1 MGKERIFFKRDISW
15 LSFNFRVLM
24 EAQDDSVPL
33 FDRIRFL
40 SIYSSNLEEFFRI
53 RVSEYRHTIRQKET
67 DEEEKR
73 KAEETLCEI
82 NAVVEQQ
89 QLIYDRIFTE
99 QILPSL
105 AQNGIT
111 LYQGGNIL
119 PIHETFIRTYFNEE
133 IFPYLQPV
141 LILKDD
147 IRSFLRDKRL
157 YLIIRLYKKRVS
169 DTDDQKPYY
178 ALIKIPYAK
187 VPRFI
192 ELPSEGGQHYLM
204 FVEDLIAKNL
214 PTIFPGFVI
223 DSHYCIRISRDADFT
238 IDGTG
243 DNLVDEIRKNVN
255 KRKLGTP
262 NRLVHDSRMP
272 QEFLSLLCEAYQ
284 IAPDRCIPA
293 GPYRTLEDLIKLP
306 NPTQRTL
313 TEVIPEPLRVTTF
326 DRANSIYEVIKQQDV
341 LLYYP
346 YHSFDY
352 LIRFLA
358 ESAYDPNVREIKI
371 TQYRVAEN
379 SAVIHSLI
387 TAAKNGKQVTVY
399 VELKAR
405 FDEENN
411 IESSEMM
418 QRAGIR
424 IVYSQPGLKVHAKI
438 ALVIRNHPDSVA
450 DTAYLS
456 TGNFNEKTART
467 YSDMGLFTGRPGII
481 NELKLF
487 FSLLEGE
494 NKTTD
499 FKTLLVSPF
508 NMVETL
514 KSKLLRETEEA
525 RAGRKAHVILKM
537 NGLQDKEMINALYDA
552 SEAGVQIEI
561 IVRGICCLVPNQ
573 PYSRNIRLFRLV
585 DQFLEHA
592 RIWYFHAG
600 GKDEIYLSSADWMK
614 RNLTRRIETAF
625 PVYNPEIKD
634 VIKQTLLLQLNDNQ
648 KMCLIDENLQNIY
661 QRNGDSPLRA
671 QTETYR
677 MLKKLD
683 W

>member
-1 MGKERIFFKRDISW
+1 MEKEKRFFKRDISW

-24 EAQDDSVPL
+24 EAQDESLPL
-33 FDRIRFL
+33 YDRIKFL

-67 DEEEKR
+67 DDEEKQ
-73 KAEETLCEI
+73 KAEKTLNEI
-82 NAVVEQQ
+82 NAVVEKQ
-89 QLIYDRIFTE
+89 QLIYDNIFSK

-105 AQNGIT
+105 AKNGIT
-111 LYQGGNIL
+111 LYQDENIL
-119 PIHETFIRTYFNEE
+119 PVHREYIRTYFNEE

-157 YLIIRLYKKRVS
+157 YLIIRLYRKSDNSLGKRS
-169 DTDDQKPYY
+169 PYY

-192 ELPSEGGQHYLM
+192 ELPVVDGQHYLM
-204 FVEDLIAKNL
+204 FVEDLIAQNL
-214 PTIFPGFVI
+214 NVIFPGFVI

-238 IDGTG
+238 ISGTS
-243 DNLVDEIRKNVN
+243 DNLIDEIRKNVN

-262 NRLVHDSRMP
+262 NRLVYDARMP
-272 QEFLSLLCEAYQ
+272 QEFLSLLCEVYQ

-306 NPTQRTL
+306 NPTQRHL
-313 TEVIPEPLRVTTF
+313 TENIPEPLRVPTF
-326 DRANSIYEVIKQQDV
+326 DRANSIYEVIRQQDV
-341 LLYYP
+341 LIHYP
-346 YHSFDY
+346 YQSFDY

-358 ESAYDPNVREIKI
+358 ESAYDPNVKEIKI

-379 SAVIHSLI
+379 SAVINTLI
-387 TAAKNGKQVTVY
+387 TAAKNGKRVTVY

-411 IESSEMM
+411 IETSEKM

-438 ALVIRNHPDSVA
+438 ALIIRKNDGSEV

-467 YSDMGLFTGRPGII
+467 YSDMGLFSGRPSII
-481 NELKLF
+481 EELKLL

-494 NKTTD
+494 NKSTD

-508 NMVETL
+508 NMVEEL
-514 KSKLLRETEEA
+514 KSKLLREADEA
-525 RAGRKAHVILKM
+525 RAGRKAYVILKV
-537 NGLQDKEMINALYDA
+537 NGLQDKEMINALYEA
-552 SEAGVQIEI
+552 SEAGVKIDI

-585 DQFLEHA
+585 DMFLEHA
-592 RIWYFHAG
+592 RVWYFHAG
-600 GKDEIYLSSADWMK
+600 GKEEIYLSSADWMK

-625 PVYNPEIKD
+625 PIYNLQIKKQ
-634 VIKQTLLLQLNDNQ
+634 IKQTLLLQLNDNT
-648 KMCLIDENLQNIY
+648 KTCLIDENLQNIY
-661 QRNGDSPLRA
+661 QRNELAPLRA
-671 QTETYR
+671 QTEIYR
-677 MLKKLD
+677 TLKEQNS
-683 W
+683 

>member
-1 MGKERIFFKRDISW
+1 MEKEKRFFKRDISW

-24 EAQDDSVPL
+24 EAQDESLPL
-33 FDRIRFL
+33 YDRIKFL

-67 DEEEKR
+67 NDEEKQ
-73 KAEETLCEI
+73 KAEKTLNEI

-89 QLIYDRIFTE
+89 QLIYDDIFSK

-105 AQNGIT
+105 AKNGIT
-111 LYQGGNIL
+111 LYQDEDIL
-119 PIHETFIRTYFNEE
+119 PIHKEYIQTYFNEE

-157 YLIIRLYKKRVS
+157 YLIIRLYKRS
-169 DTDDQKPYY
+169 DTVFNKRNPYY

-192 ELPSEGGQHYLM
+192 ELPVVGKQHYLM
-204 FVEDLIAKNL
+204 FVEDLIAQNL
-214 PTIFPGFVI
+214 NVIFPGFVV

-238 IDGTG
+238 INGSSN
-243 DNLVDEIRKNVN
+243 NLVDEIRKNVN

-262 NRLVHDSRMP
+262 NRLVYDARMS
-272 QEFLSLLCEAYQ
+272 QDFLSLLCEVYQ

-306 NPTQRTL
+306 NPTHQHL
-313 TEVIPEPLRVTTF
+313 TENIPEPLRVSAF
-326 DRANSIYEVIKQQDV
+326 DRANSIYEVIRQQDV
-341 LLYYP
+341 LLHYP
-346 YHSFDY
+346 YQSFDY

-358 ESAYDPNVREIKI
+358 ESAYDPNVKEIKI

-379 SAVIHSLI
+379 SAVINTLI
-387 TAAKNGKQVTVY
+387 TAAKNGKRVTVY

-411 IESSEMM
+411 IETSEKM

-438 ALVIRNHPDSVA
+438 ALIIRKDNDSET
-450 DTAYLS
+450 DIAYLS

-467 YSDMGLFTGRPGII
+467 YSDMGLFSGRPSII
-481 NELKLF
+481 AELKLL

-494 NKTTD
+494 NRPAD

-508 NMVETL
+508 NMVEEL
-514 KSKLLRETEEA
+514 KSKLLREAEEA
-525 RAGRKAHVILKM
+525 RAGREAYVILKI
-537 NGLQDKEMINALYDA
+537 NGLQDKEMINALYEA
-552 SEAGVQIEI
+552 SEAGVKIDI

-585 DQFLEHA
+585 DMFLEHA

-600 GKDEIYLSSADWMK
+600 GKEEIYLSSADWMK

-625 PVYNPEIKD
+625 PIYNLQIKKQ
-634 VIKQTLLLQLNDNQ
+634 IKQTLLLQLNDNS
-648 KMCLIDENLQNIY
+648 KMCLIDENLQNVY
-661 QRNGDSPLRA
+661 QRNELAPLRA
-671 QTETYR
+671 QTEIYKI
-677 MLKKLD
+677 LKEQNL
-683 W
+683 

>member
-1 MGKERIFFKRDISW
+1 
-15 LSFNFRVLM
+15 
-24 EAQDDSVPL
+24 
-33 FDRIRFL
+33 
-40 SIYSSNLEEFFRI
+40 
-53 RVSEYRHTIRQKET
+53 
-67 DEEEKR
+67 
-73 KAEETLCEI
+73 
-82 NAVVEQQ
+82 
-89 QLIYDRIFTE
+89 
-99 QILPSL
+99 
-105 AQNGIT
+105 
-111 LYQGGNIL
+111 
-119 PIHETFIRTYFNEE
+119 
-133 IFPYLQPV
+133 
-141 LILKDD
+141 
-147 IRSFLRDKRL
+147 
-157 YLIIRLYKKRVS
+157 
-169 DTDDQKPYY
+169 
-178 ALIKIPYAK
+178 
-187 VPRFI
+187 
-192 ELPSEGGQHYLM
+192 
-204 FVEDLIAKNL
+204 
-214 PTIFPGFVI
+214 
-223 DSHYCIRISRDADFT
+223 
-238 IDGTG
+238 
-243 DNLVDEIRKNVN
+243 
-255 KRKLGTP
+255 
-262 NRLVHDSRMP
+262 MP

-284 IAPDRCIPA
+284 IAPNRCIPA

-313 TEVIPEPLRVTTF
+313 TEEIPKPLRVTTF

-341 LLYYP
+341 LLHYP

-358 ESAYDPNVREIKI
+358 ESAYDPNVKEIKI

-387 TAAKNGKQVTVY
+387 TAAKNGKRVTVY

-411 IESSEMM
+411 IETSEKM
-418 QRAGIR
+418 QQAGIR

-438 ALVIRNHPDSVA
+438 ALVIRNLPDSAA

-456 TGNFNEKTART
+456 TGNFNEKTARS
-467 YSDMGLFTGRPGII
+467 YSDMGLFTGRSGII

-508 NMVETL
+508 NMVEEL
-514 KSKLLRETEEA
+514 KSKLLREAEEA
-525 RAGRKAHVILKM
+525 RAGRKAHVILKV

-592 RIWYFHAG
+592 RVWYFYAG
-600 GKDEIYLSSADWMK
+600 GKEEIYLSSADWMK

-625 PVYNPEIKD
+625 PIYNPQIKN
-634 VIKQTLLLQLNDNQ
+634 VIKQALLLQLNDNQ

-661 QRNGDSPLRA
+661 QHNGKDPLRA
-671 QTETYR
+671 QVETYR
-677 MLKKLD
+677 MLKELD